1 MSQPTVARRIDALEH
16 DLGLT
21 LFLRDTR
28 GFRPTDTARALLPAA
43 EGVGAAVT
51 IFSGKV
57 EEQHSERPIRI
68 TAHPMNI
75 AGPVATLCTE
85 YALKHPETVFSF
97 LPTQNVLDL
106 MAGEADIALRNSEF
120 VEDERLIRRKIATV
134 QLSLYAGRDYA
145 ARHDLPRAPEEMKGH
160 RLLVYQGASAAF
172 ERAEAWMRHHGGPD
186 AEVKTF
192 GEIALFTAALNAGQ
206 GLGLQSQ
213 RAAAEPQAKGDLIH
227 CFGPVE
233 ELDLDGLMLIPPQA
247 WARPE
252 VRRFVKFFAA
262 RLTAMLR

>member
-16 DLGLT
+16 ELGFT

-28 GFRPTDTARALLPAA
+28 GFRPTDTARALTPAA
-43 EGVGAAVT
+43 EAVGVAVAT
-51 IFSGKV
+51 FSGKV
-57 EEQHSERPIRI
+57 DEQRSERPIRI

-75 AGPVATLCTE
+75 SGPVATLCTE
-85 YALKHPETVFSF
+85 YSDKHPETVFSF
-97 LPTQNVLDL
+97 LPTQKVLDL

-134 QLSLYAGRDYA
+134 ELSLYAGRAYA
-145 ARHDLPRAPEEMKGH
+145 ARHDIPRAPEEMKGH
-160 RLLVYQGASAAF
+160 RLLVYQGASEAF
-172 ERAEAWMRHHGGPD
+172 VRAETWMRRHGGAD

-192 GEIALFTAALNAGQ
+192 GEIALYTAALNAGQ
-206 GLGLQSQ
+206 GLGLQSR
-213 RAAAEPQAKGDLIH
+213 RAAAESVAKGELVH

-233 ELDLDGLMLIPPQA
+233 ALNLDGLMLIAPEA
-247 WARPE
+247 YARPE

-262 RLTAMLR
+262 RLTAMLS